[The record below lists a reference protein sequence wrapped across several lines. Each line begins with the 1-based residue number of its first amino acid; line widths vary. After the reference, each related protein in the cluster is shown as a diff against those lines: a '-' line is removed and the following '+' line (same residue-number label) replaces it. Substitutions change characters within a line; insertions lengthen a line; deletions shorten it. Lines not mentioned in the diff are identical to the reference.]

1 MNKCHDCGVQEG
13 MLHKLGCD
21 MERCPFCGG
30 QLISC
35 GCCYVKLG
43 FRYDWSEPMCGLP
56 KAIYENGLSEALEE
70 KWKSVLKE
78 KGRVPYI
85 TYPLI
90 CAKCGKLW
98 PDLFTVSDKEW
109 KYYIQLDMRDSILCE
124 DCYNYIV
131 TIVDIGTFWNLFW
144 VF

>member
-1 MNKCHDCGVQEG
+1 MSILWRTTYQ
-13 MLHKLGCD
+13 
-21 MERCPFCGG
+21 
-30 QLISC
+30 
-35 GCCYVKLG
+35 
-43 FRYDWSEPMCGLP
+43 
-56 KAIYENGLSEALEE
+56 SEALEE
-70 KWKSVLKE
+70 KWKSILEE

-85 TYPLI
+85 TYPLV

-131 TIVDIGTFWNLFW
+131 TIVDIGTLIKEGRDE
-144 VF
+144 VSIL